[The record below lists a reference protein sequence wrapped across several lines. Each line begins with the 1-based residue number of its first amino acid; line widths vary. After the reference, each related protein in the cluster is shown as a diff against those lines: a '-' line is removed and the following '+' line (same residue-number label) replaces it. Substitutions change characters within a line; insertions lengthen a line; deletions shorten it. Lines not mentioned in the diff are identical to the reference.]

1 MMILSRAAA
10 TCGSI
15 SLLVLVAA
23 LASCNPERT
32 QANDVARDNAER
44 QALIDA
50 MKHHPALNGDQN
62 ATGKPIDVPTTV
74 PPKAPES
81 SGHHDHHDQ
90 PAPKPQS

>member
-1 MMILSRAAA
+1 MIILSRAAA

-15 SLLVLVAA
+15 SLLVLTAA
-23 LASCNPERT
+23 LTSCNPDKTR
-32 QANDVARDNAER
+32 ANDVARDNAER

-74 PPKAPES
+74 PPKAAGS
-81 SGHHDHHDQ
+81 SDHHHHDQ
-90 PAPKPQS
+90 PAPKPQP